1 VRYPHGAPPRRVVSA
16 PVRRGSIV
24 QLVVLGVLFG
34 AGAAA
39 VALLIPWLPDPA
51 SEQADR
57 IDFVFW
63 FVTAICI
70 AIFALVAAVIVYAV
84 FNFRARPDDDED
96 GPPVHGNTGLEIVW
110 TAVPA
115 ALVTAI
121 AIVSA
126 VVLAKNEQLPNT
138 SSASAARSAQKSTVN
153 GLCKSRDSDP
163 LKPLV
168 VCVIAQQ
175 FSWLFKYPDYGNA
188 TSSTLRLPI
197 HTTVQL
203 QLQALDVIH
212 SFWVPQF
219 GQKQDAVP
227 GLLTKLVITPKR
239 LGTFPVIC
247 TELCGLGHALMRS
260 EAIVLNEDKFISW
273 TNSQQGGV
281 TGAGGVAP
289 QAGKA
294 LFISNGCDG
303 CHTFKPAGAK
313 GTVGPDLDKLP
324 DFARQAGQPL
334 EPFIRESI
342 VNPDAYIAPGYQK
355 GVMPGTFASL
365 PPAQLAALV
374 KYLEGSK

>member
-1 VRYPHGAPPRRVVSA
+1 
-16 PVRRGSIV
+16 VRRGSIV
-24 QLVVLGVLFG
+24 QLVVLGILFG

-84 FNFRARPDDDED
+84 FNFRAGPDDDED
-96 GPPVHGNTGLEIVW
+96 GPPTHGNTGLEIVW

-121 AIVSA
+121 SIVSA
-126 VVLAKNEQLPNT
+126 VVLAKNEQLP
-138 SSASAARSAQKSTVN
+138 SASAASAQ
-153 GLCKSRDSDP
+153 RDP
-163 LKPLV
+163 LAPLV
-168 VCVIAQQ
+168 VDVTAQQ
-175 FSWLFKYPDYGNA
+175 FAWLFKYPRYHNA
-188 TSSTLRLPI
+188 TSSTLRLPV
-197 HTTVQL
+197 HRTVQL
-203 QLQALDVIH
+203 RLNSLDVIH

-227 GLLTKLVITPKR
+227 GPPIEKLVITPKR

-260 EAIVLNEDKFISW
+260 EAIVMNEGKFIAW
-273 TNSQQGGV
+273 TKSQQGGGA

-313 GTVGPDLDKLP
+313 GTVGPDLDQLA

-342 VNPDAYIAPGYQK
+342 VKPDAYVAPGYPK

-365 PPAQLAALV
+365 PPAQLDALV
-374 KYLEGSK
+374 KYLAGSK

>member
-1 VRYPHGAPPRRVVSA
+1 M
-16 PVRRGSIV
+16 RRGSIV
-24 QLVVLGVLFG
+24 QLVVLGILFG

-39 VALLIPWLPDPA
+39 VALLVPWLPDPA

-84 FNFRARPDDDED
+84 INFRASPDDDED
-96 GPPVHGNTGLEIVW
+96 GPPTHGNTGLEIAW

-121 AIVSA
+121 SIVSA
-126 VVLAKNEQLPNT
+126 VVLAKNEQLPST
-138 SSASAARSAQKSTVN
+138 SSASAASSAQKSTVN
-153 GLCKSRDSDP
+153 GLCKSRGGDP
-163 LKPLV
+163 LQPLV

-175 FSWLFKYPDYGNA
+175 FTWLFKYPDFGNA

-197 HTTVQL
+197 HKTVQL
-203 QLQALDVIH
+203 QLQSLDVIH

-260 EAIVLNEDKFISW
+260 ESMVLTGDKFAAW
-273 TNSQQGGV
+273 TKSQQRGA
-281 TGAGGVAP
+281 TGAGGA
-289 QAGKA
+289 AASSGKA
-294 LFISNGCDG
+294 LFVSNGCNG
-303 CHTFKPAGAK
+303 CHTFKPAGAN
-313 GTVGPDLDKLP
+313 GTVGPDLDKLAA
-324 DFARQAGQPL
+324 FARQAGQPL
-334 EPFIRESI
+334 DKFIRESI
-342 VNPDAYIAPGYQK
+342 VNPDAYVAPGYQK

-365 PPAQLAALV
+365 PPAQLDALV

>member
-1 VRYPHGAPPRRVVSA
+1 
-16 PVRRGSIV
+16 VRRGSIV
-24 QLVVLGVLFG
+24 QLVVLGMLFG

-51 SEQADR
+51 SKQADR

-70 AIFALVAAVIVYAV
+70 AIFALVAAVIVYSILH
-84 FNFRARPDDDED
+84 FRAGPDDDED
-96 GPPVHGNTGLEIVW
+96 GPPTHGHTGLEIVW

-121 AIVSA
+121 SIVSA
-126 VVLAKNEQLPNT
+126 VVLAQNERLPST
-138 SSASAARSAQKSTVN
+138 PSASAASAAQKSTVN
-153 GLCKSRDSDP
+153 GLCKSRGGDP

-168 VCVIAQQ
+168 VCVTAQQ

-188 TSSTLRLPI
+188 TSSTLQLPI

-203 QLQALDVIH
+203 QLQSLDVIH
-212 SFWVPQF
+212 SFWVPEF

-227 GLLTKLVITPKR
+227 GLLTKLVITPTR

-260 EAIVLNEDKFISW
+260 QATVKTGDDFLAW
-273 TNSQQGGV
+273 TKKQGGAKGG
-281 TGAGGVAP
+281 GAGGA
-289 QAGKA
+289 ASGKA
-294 LFISNGCDG
+294 LFVSNGCDG

-313 GTVGPDLDKLP
+313 GTVGPDLDKLR
-324 DFARQAGQPL
+324 DFAQRAGQPL
-334 EPFIRESI
+334 GKFIHDSI
-342 VNPDAYIAPGYQK
+342 VNPDSYVEPGYPK

-365 PPAQLAALV
+365 PPDQLDALV
-374 KYLEGSK
+374 KYLQGSK